1 MKMTQ
6 EEKEELQMMF
16 MHSGWPIFERMLEEI
31 QRKVEYAV
39 LTYNLKDGPEELVHA
54 KARAEGS
61 AQTMRAIRQNKTK
74 FVKEIE

>member
-6 EEKEELQMMF
+6 DEKEELQMMF
-16 MHSGWPIFERMLEEI
+16 MHSGWSVFERLLEEI
-31 QRKVEYAV
+31 QKKVEYSV

-61 AQTMRAIRQNKTK
+61 AQTIRAIRQNKIK